1 MCVSGCDPQ
10 NGLCFKNFIPF
21 LLFTCTNLSLLLFVS
36 VIHGRP
42 RRQLRCRPELFLA
55 KVRLMGA
62 EIAQHLFE
70 RESHRAVV
78 RSRHVRD
85 AVAGLS
91 YGGAR
96 NDIFEAHY
104 LVSL

>member
-1 MCVSGCDPQ
+1 MTYVLRILFRFCCLLVLIF
-10 NGLCFKNFIPF
+10 LCF
-21 LLFTCTNLSLLLFVS
+21 CLFVS

-42 RRQLRCRPELFLA
+42 RRQLRCRPGLFLA
-55 KVRLMGA
+55 KVRLLGA

-70 RESHRAVV
+70 GQSHRAVV
-78 RSRHVRD
+78 RNRRVRD
-85 AVAGLS
+85 SLAGPR

-104 LVSL
+104 LASLE